1 MITQLC
7 LSSAP
12 TQQPVPFTATD
23 SDTMAQFHSALD
35 ACVCGWLR
43 GDTVV
48 LLQGNIQELFG
59 DMSMQYFNQKLIQH
73 VGQNVTFTFSPS
85 SNGGQTI
92 VQMPENKNAL
102 LHLQSP
108 ASPPKETAKASS
120 RSRKASP
127 GIKKAPRPMNCWIIF
142 RDAMHKVL
150 KAENPQLTVQEICK
164 PFSHL
169 LLEDYCH

>member
-1 MITQLC
+1 MINTLC

-12 TQQPVPFTATD
+12 TQELVPFTAAD

-35 ACVCGWLR
+35 ACVCSWLR

-59 DMSMQYFNQKLIQH
+59 EVFMQYFNQKLIQH

-92 VQMPENKNAL
+92 VQMPENNNVL
-102 LHLQSP
+102 LHLHSP
-108 ASPPKETAKASS
+108 ASPPKETAEAPS
-120 RSRKASP
+120 R
-127 GIKKAPRPMNCWIIF
+127 
-142 RDAMHKVL
+142 
-150 KAENPQLTVQEICK
+150 
-164 PFSHL
+164 
-169 LLEDYCH
+169 